1 MIGSYSKLSQ
11 FPGFDVAKFLMPIIR
26 EFDRSVKPSQL
37 REKNENEIYKQFFFL
52 ILRINAVAVFVL
64 FCFGQA

>member
-1 MIGSYSKLSQ
+1 MIGSYLKLSQ

-37 REKNENEIYKQFFFL
+37 REKNENEIFKQFFF
-52 ILRINAVAVFVL
+52 
-64 FCFGQA
+64 